1 MDRALPV
8 LATNDLAFPE
18 HHLALAKPNGL
29 LAMGGDLTVKRLIAA
44 YRRGIFP
51 WYDTSS
57 PILWWTPDP
66 RAILYLADLKISHS
80 LHKTLSKHDFHYSSD
95 EHFEAVI
102 ESCRVRKPLDS
113 SKESGTW
120 ITPELK
126 KAYLQL
132 YELGYA
138 HSIEILQNNTLVGGL
153 YGMCIGRCFF
163 GESMFHKVSDMSKVA
178 LVVLVEQLRRWGFKW
193 IDCQVWSPHLA
204 SLGAKTLP
212 RERFLQ
218 LLAKD
223 IDVDSKL
230 EHWQLEHDLL
240 PI

>member
-8 LATNDLAFPE
+8 LAPNDLTFPE
-18 HHLALAKPNGL
+18 NHLALTKPNGL
-29 LAMGGDLTVKRLIAA
+29 LAMGGDLSVKRLIAA

-66 RAILYLADLKISHS
+66 RAILYLDDLKISQS
-80 LHKTLSKHDFHYSSD
+80 LQKTLSKHDFNYSSD

-113 SKESGTW
+113 PKGADTW

-126 KAYLQL
+126 NAYLQL

-138 HSIEILQNNTLVGGL
+138 HSIEILQNNKLVGGL

-178 LVVLVEQLRRWGFKW
+178 LVVLVAQLRRWGFKW

-212 RERFLQ
+212 REQFLQ

-223 IDVDSKL
+223 IDADSKL
-230 EHWQLEHDLL
+230 EHWKLEHDLL
-240 PI
+240 LI

>member
-8 LATNDLAFPE
+8 LAPNDLTFPN
-18 HHLALAKPNGL
+18 HNLALSKPNGL
-29 LAMGGDLTVKRLIAA
+29 LAMGGDLSVKRLIAA

-51 WYDTSS
+51 WYDNSS

-66 RAILYLADLKISHS
+66 RAILYLDDLKISQS
-80 LHKTLSKHDFHYSSD
+80 LQKTLNKANFHYSCD

-102 ESCRVRKPLDS
+102 ESCSDRKPMDLPQ
-113 SKESGTW
+113 ESGTW

-132 YELGYA
+132 YALGYA
-138 HSIEILQNNTLVGGL
+138 HSVEILQNDKLVGGL

-178 LVVLVEQLRRWGFKW
+178 LVLLVAQLRRWGFNW

-204 SLGAKTLP
+204 SLGATTLP
-212 RERFLQ
+212 REQFLQ
-218 LLAKD
+218 LLGND
-223 IDVDSKL
+223 IDADSKL
-230 EHWQLEHDLL
+230 EHWQLEPDLL
-240 PI
+240 LI